1 MEREKWLY
9 IHNLYRSLKKR
20 IKLKEAEKNELKD
33 SMDHKAGKVNSQKQE
48 TEQTQVYDTMH
59 VCFQSRPAL
68 CNCMDCS
75 PPGSSVPGIFQAR
88 ILEWVVLN
96 HNFSNFFPWTFLCV
110 VNLLKMKYNTHSEQ

>member
-20 IKLKEAEKNELKD
+20 IKLKEAEKNELKE

-48 TEQTQVYDTMH
+48 TEQTQVHDTVH
-59 VCFQSRPAL
+59 VSFQSRPAL

-75 PPGSSVPGIFQAR
+75 LPGSSVPGIFQAR

-96 HNFSNFFPWTFLCV
+96 HNFSNFFPWTFFCV